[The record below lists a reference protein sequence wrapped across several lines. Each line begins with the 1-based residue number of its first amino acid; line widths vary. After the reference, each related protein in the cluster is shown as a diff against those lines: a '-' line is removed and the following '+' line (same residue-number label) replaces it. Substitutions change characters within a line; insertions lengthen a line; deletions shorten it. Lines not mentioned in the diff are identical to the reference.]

1 MASIDEW
8 FVDLFADPW
17 YDDPAPSLDV
27 GGAGV
32 VDPNNPYDITF
43 DSILDDSS
51 YKDFDFFDPSTYATN
66 WDAPSFD
73 VDPADEYGIGASL
86 KDYFSSYEAPAFDF
100 NTFDP
105 NDPYGLN
112 AKETN
117 DPYGIGES
125 LRTMGLLEDPAEEPG
140 GITGLINLLSKKT
153 EKGAK
158 STGEGI
164 SKLLENPLAQL
175 LLWDKMSRDKRKQGN
190 IPIGQEAYGGSGG
203 QDNYFVKNLIPALM
217 PGVAYANVGGAPQE
231 TDLTPA
237 EIGMRQGGIA
247 GLSDKEGPGDVTLA
261 RLEPGEFVMTRKA
274 TQNIG
279 VKNLYDMMRK
289 AERMR

>member
-1 MASIDEW
+1 MASLDE
-8 FVDLFADPW
+8 FLGDLFA
-17 YDDPAPSLDV
+17 DV

-32 VDPNNPYDITF
+32 
-43 DSILDDSS
+43 
-51 YKDFDFFDPSTYATN
+51 
-66 WDAPSFD
+66 

-86 KDYFSSYEAPAFDF
+86 DDYFSSYEAPDFDF

-117 DPYGIGES
+117 DPYGIEES
-125 LRTMGLLEDPAEEPG
+125 LRTMGLLENPAEEPG
-140 GITGLINLLSKKT
+140 GIEEQGGIMGLINSLIKR
-153 EKGAK
+153 
-158 STGEGI
+158 TGEGVGG
-164 SKLLENPLAQL
+164 LLESPLAKL
-175 LLWDKMSRDKRKQGN
+175 LLWDKMSRDRRKDSN
-190 IPIGQEAYGGSGG
+190 IPIGQEAYGGGGG
-203 QDNYFVKNLIPALM
+203 QADYRVNNLIPALM
-217 PGVAYANVGGAPQE
+217 PGVAYGNVGGAPQE

>member
-1 MASIDEW
+1 MASVDEF

-17 YDDPAPSLDV
+17 YDQNVPLAGDKPPIIEPSRDYSTSSGGAGGDYGMTLDSLFGGADYSDMFSDPTWDSIDPSTWGVPSLDV
-27 GGAGV
+27 LPISTSG
-32 VDPNNPYDITF
+32 YDITLDELGIEPTRYDEF
-43 DSILDDSS
+43 DIN
-51 YKDFDFFDPSTYATN
+51 DPSTYAVN
-66 WDAPSFD
+66 WAPPS
-73 VDPADEYGIGASL
+73 
-86 KDYFSSYEAPAFDF
+86 
-100 NTFDP
+100 
-105 NDPYGLN
+105 PYGDGTVPQPE
-112 AKETN
+112 K
-117 DPYGIGES
+117 
-125 LRTMGLLEDPAEEPG
+125 PG
-140 GITGLINLLSKKT
+140 GITGLINSLIKR
-153 EKGAK
+153 
-158 STGEGI
+158 TGEGVGG
-164 SKLLENPLAQL
+164 LLENPLAQL
-175 LLWDKMSRDKRKQGN
+175 LLWDKMSRDKRKDSN
-190 IPIGQEAYGGSGG
+190 IPIGQEAYGGGGG

-217 PGVAYANVGGAPQE
+217 PGVAYGNVGGAPQE

>member
-1 MASIDEW
+1 MASLDEW
-8 FVDLFADPW
+8 FDDLFADTFSVQ
-17 YDDPAPSLDV
+17 DPADPYGIGESLSAMESF
-27 GGAGV
+27 G
-32 VDPNNPYDITF
+32 
-43 DSILDDSS
+43 DS
-51 YKDFDFFDPSTYATN
+51 DFNFLEFDPSN
-66 WDAPSFD
+66 PFD
-73 VDPADEYGIGASL
+73 LGVQDPADEYGIGASL
-86 KDYFSSYEAPAFDF
+86 DDYFSSYEAPDFDF

-117 DPYGIGES
+117 DPYGIEES
-125 LRTMGLLEDPAEEPG
+125 LRTMGLLENPAEEPG
-140 GITGLINLLSKKT
+140 GIEEQGGIMGLINSLIKR
-153 EKGAK
+153 
-158 STGEGI
+158 TGEGVGG
-164 SKLLENPLAQL
+164 LLENPLAQL
-175 LLWDKMSRDKRKQGN
+175 LLWDKMSRDRRKDSN
-190 IPIGQEAYGGSGG
+190 IPIGQEAYGGGGG
-203 QDNYFVKNLIPALM
+203 QADYRVNNLIPALM
-217 PGVAYANVGGAPQE
+217 PGVAYGNVGGAPQE